1 MRMVDLLYAMILP
14 SGNDAAEAVA
24 GILGE
29 FVVGKKSRKGKKS

>member
-1 MRMVDLLYAMILP
+1 MRLVDLLYAMILP

-29 FVVGKKSRKGKKS
+29 FVISKKGRKGKTN

>member
-1 MRMVDLLYAMILP
+1 MKLVDLLYAMILP

-29 FVVGKKSRKGKKS
+29 FVISKKGRKGKTN